1 MKYFEFLKRLLMFKK
16 YPLFRTVPFR
26 YLLLNI
32 LLVSILISLPYI
44 SSMFSTANTF
54 GELDEIQNE
63 VPDFTIENGQ
73 YKGEDKIIN
82 LNGDSVLFTEQLS
95 QDNVEEINDDVLLG
109 FLSDGLYISDF
120 QNGTFS
126 YSLIGDV
133 NDKESLESF
142 ITTQMS
148 SLYFYII
155 MYVTIY
161 VIVIYFFVFT
171 IMLILSFIL
180 SGLAKV
186 GNKKTDYM
194 NWFKIGSYAILIP
207 ALIIGI
213 IQTSTGLFLWQIFIL
228 ALIPFVYYYKKL
240 PVKNKTQS

>member
-1 MKYFEFLKRLLMFKK
+1 MKYFEFLKRLLTFKK

-44 SSMFSTANTF
+44 STMFLTANTF

-63 VPDFTIENGQ
+63 IPEFTIEEGQ
-73 YKGEDKIIN
+73 YHGEDKIIN
-82 LNGDSVLFTEQLS
+82 LNGNAVLFTEQLS
-95 QDNVEEINDDVLLG
+95 QDGAEEINDDVILG
-109 FLSDGLYISDF
+109 FLSDGLYISEF

-133 NDKESLESF
+133 NDKESLETF

-161 VIVIYFFVFT
+161 VIVIYFFVFSL
-171 IMLILSFIL
+171 MLLLSFIF
-180 SGLAKV
+180 SGLARF

-207 ALIIGI
+207 SIIIGI
-213 IQTSTGLFLWQIFIL
+213 VQTATGLFLWQVFLL
-228 ALIPFVYYYKKL
+228 ALIPLVYYYKKL
-240 PVKNKTQS
+240 PVKNKTQR